1 MVVVDPL
8 AGGLLLLELRFLFGA
23 HLRSSFWSF
32 CGNPL
37 TGSTGGIGSLL
48 ALLATTRLAGLD
60 IDPLLFEPAI

>member
-8 AGGLLLLELRFLFGA
+8 AGGLLLELSLLFGA

-37 TGSTGGIGSLL
+37 ARSTSGIGSLL
-48 ALLATTRLAGLD
+48 SLLPTTGLAGLD
-60 IDPLLFEPAI
+60 IDPFLFEPAI